1 MCHIPLSRSTHLSF
15 FSVNTYRAT
24 WLTEGSWYISGETDH
39 LIGSVHTQIKAL
51 SISHGNNEAT
61 DICWHVFP
69 LEHNLLLFSM
79 MHTKKGIDWSQDTG
93 MLISTGSCQIVHS
106 VRYLS
111 FPWAVPTA
119 YTYGQRRSCSSHCYP
134 LTTSPAICLFP

>member
-1 MCHIPLSRSTHLSF
+1 MCHIPLSRSMRLSC
-15 FSVNTYRAT
+15 FSVNTYRTT

-39 LIGSVHTQIKAL
+39 LIGSVRAQIKAL

-93 MLISTGSCQIVHS
+93 ILISTGSCQTVHS

-111 FPWAVPTA
+111 FPGLYQLLIPMDRGDHVPATVI
-119 YTYGQRRSCSSHCYP
+119 P
-134 LTTSPAICLFP
+134 LPQAQ